1 MAGRSPSGSGRKE
14 RRRHA
19 SPCSSRKPISFS
31 APSPPPGRLGII
43 LTRVSIGGMASP
55 LLRPKHD
62 LIESFASRTEL
73 IESSVGSAH
82 LPFFLNGRATR
93 SDDRGSSPEEL
104 TLHPFRFRDRYY
116 VDGMYRL
123 PQRRMVHLVEHS
135 WNTKL
140 DVLDEQQESKRSSRF
155 LRPLRFWKRRKRMAV
170 DEAAEGMAGSA
181 PAVVLSFAQD
191 PELRAMRNTWL
202 KLRCTLKPV
211 KLLLLP
217 DQD

>member
-1 MAGRSPSGSGRKE
+1 
-14 RRRHA
+14 
-19 SPCSSRKPISFS
+19 
-31 APSPPPGRLGII
+31 
-43 LTRVSIGGMASP
+43 VSIGGMASP

-93 SDDRGSSPEEL
+93 
-104 TLHPFRFRDRYY
+104 RFRDRYY